1 MQQAAATLFAA
12 VLALIGGAPKD
23 TPTKAQI
30 KPGQQIV
37 AIGDSIT
44 QAGGYLKMIDAVLA
58 ENAVRG
64 AKLPPIINV
73 GISGQ
78 KAEDL
83 VARFANDVV
92 GKKPAFVTLSIGI
105 NDVWHRLGQPH
116 DENILAAYKANITK
130 MVEMAQAANI
140 KVILLTPTLINED
153 AANEG
158 NTRLKLYVQA
168 MKDIAAAKKC
178 QVADLHQLFLNALKN
193 KPAGESPTWITS
205 DGVHMNDKGDAIMA
219 VGVLRALGLSD
230 QRIAASHWPPVQK

>member
-1 MQQAAATLFAA
+1 MKVVTLFAT

-23 TPTKAQI
+23 TPTKSQI

-92 GKKPAFVTLSIGI
+92 AKKPAFVTLSIGI

-116 DENILAAYKANITK
+116 DENVLAEYKKNVTK

-140 KVILLTPTLINED
+140 RVILLTPTLIQED

-168 MKDIAAAKKC
+168 MKDIATAKKC
-178 QVADLHQLFLNALKN
+178 QVADLHQMFLNALAK
-193 KPAGESPTWITS
+193 KPAGAPEHWITS
-205 DGVHMNDKGDAIMA
+205 DGVHMNDQGDAIMA
-219 VGVLRALGLSD
+219 IGVLRALGLSD
-230 QRIAASHWPPVQK
+230 QRIAASHWPAVKK

>member
-1 MQQAAATLFAA
+1 MQEVAVTLFAA
-12 VLALIGGAPKD
+12 VLALIGVAPKD
-23 TPTKAQI
+23 TPTKGQI

-83 VARFANDVV
+83 VGRFANDVV
-92 GKKPAFVTLSIGI
+92 GKKPAVVTLSIGI
-105 NDVWHRLGQPH
+105 NDVWHRVGQPH
-116 DENILAAYKANITK
+116 DPNVLAEYKKNVTK
-130 MVEMAQAANI
+130 MVEMAQKANI
-140 KVILLTPTLINED
+140 KVILLTPTLITED
-153 AANEG
+153 VNNEG
-158 NTRLKLYVQA
+158 NLRLKLYVQA

-193 KPAGESPTWITS
+193 KPAGESDKWITS

-219 VGVLRALGLSD
+219 IGVLRALGLSD